1 MWIFIN
7 YTASDVETEKNNMF
21 VTTELMRVWEIVL
34 SLNNEHCIIEMII
47 LLENIVD
54 NSKYVRD
61 EVINSHLLVDILTF
75 LNCENI
81 NLDICQNII
90 SLLSNVHKISYDEP
104 EEKIVEK
111 SAKIVS
117 ELIIRVDDL
126 DFKLECLRTLS
137 NISNSFY
144 PSIHLIIVESVGTII
159 HLMESNNDDNIKAAA
174 ITTFGNLASA
184 KESIVVDRMLE
195 KGLLEVLRKTL
206 DKAHFNLK
214 RKALWCLSNIAAGTR
229 AQISALYDSCLL
241 KRVIDYI
248 KDANFILVTEAV
260 WCISN
265 CVSGADAETL
275 TKIFENLDLM
285 ESLVYIFEKTEDEKV
300 LTLILEALK
309 IVFHNDD
316 IIFDRYVGEFIMR
329 GGVDILEKLKSH
341 KVPDV
346 VKGAE
351 YILDNF
357 FTESFLK

>member
-7 YTASDVETEKNNMF
+7 YTASDVEADKNDIF
-21 VTTELMRVWEIVL
+21 VATDLMRLWEIVL
-34 SLNNEHCIIEMII
+34 SFNNEHCIVEMII

-54 NSKYVRD
+54 NSKFARD
-61 EVINSHLLVDILTF
+61 EVISSSLFTEILSF
-75 LNCENI
+75 LECENI

-90 SLLSNVHKISYDEP
+90 SLLSNIHKICYDEP
-104 EEKIVEK
+104 SEHLVER
-111 SAKIVS
+111 SAKLIT

-144 PSIHLIIVESVGTII
+144 PNIHIIIVASVGTII
-159 HLMESNNDDNIKAAA
+159 TLMVTNNDDNIKTAA

-184 KESIVVDRMLE
+184 KDSTVVDKMIEMGILE
-195 KGLLEVLRKTL
+195 ILGKTL
-206 DKAHFNLK
+206 DKSPFNLK
-214 RKALWCLSNIAAGTR
+214 RKTLWCLSNIAAGIKT
-229 AQISALYDSCLL
+229 QIFALYKTGLL

-248 KDANFILVTEAV
+248 KDSNLVLVTEAV

-265 CVSGADAETL
+265 CVSGADCETL
-275 TKIFENLDLM
+275 IKIFENLDLM
-285 ESLVYIFEKTEDEKV
+285 DSLVFIFEKTQDEKI
-300 LTLILEALK
+300 LTLVLEALK

-316 IIFDRYVGEFIMR
+316 IMFDRYVGEFIMK
-329 GGVDILEKLKSH
+329 GGVDILESLRTHTNS
-341 KVPDV
+341 DV

-357 FTESFLK
+357 FTENF